1 MSTTTAV
8 EPLFRSAHEALTYAY
23 NYSLQQYPLTP
34 AAKLIPP
41 KQKGSGKGLIG
52 LDGAAQSGFVR
63 AEVGQ
68 LAIEQQMV
76 LAARFAPATQECD
89 CGKPCCS
96 GKTAGR
102 EWSEAIQWLTSYA
115 LRAALS
121 GCVSHHRLRQAL
133 VMRAFGRK
141 TDSLDALAE
150 LASVHR
156 NTVSDQNQR
165 VQKCMREIE
174 AAASRAIDERLRNC
188 GMVGGE

>member
-1 MSTTTAV
+1 MSTTTI
-8 EPLFRSAHEALTYAY
+8 EPLFQSTHEALTYAY
-23 NYSLQQYPLTP
+23 NYSLQQYDAPPMT
-34 AAKLIPP
+34 KLMRKAI
-41 KQKGSGKGLIG
+41 GNGKGLVG

-68 LAIEQQMV
+68 LTLEQQMV
-76 LAARFAPATQECD
+76 LAARFAPAMQECD
-89 CGKPCCS
+89 CGRACCCGQKP
-96 GKTAGR
+96 AE
-102 EWSEAIQWLTSYA
+102 EWSEAIKWLTSYA
-115 LRAALS
+115 MRAALA

-133 VMRAFGRK
+133 VMRAFGKK

-174 AAASRAIDERLRNC
+174 AAAARAIDERLRNC